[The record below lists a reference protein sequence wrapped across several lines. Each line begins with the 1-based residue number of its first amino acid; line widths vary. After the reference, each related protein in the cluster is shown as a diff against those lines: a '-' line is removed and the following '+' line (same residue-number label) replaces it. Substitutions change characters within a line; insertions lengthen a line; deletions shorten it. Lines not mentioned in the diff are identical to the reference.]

1 MTSRWILNGWEL
13 KEPMKILTNSG
24 LGFLILLLV
33 NNITWCSGLTRS
45 QVDSSSSFALEL
57 ERRVCRHYTLRVVG
71 AQQGLFPA
79 DGYPG
84 HWHSVDI

>member
-1 MTSRWILNGWEL
+1 LNGWEL
-13 KEPMKILTNSG
+13 KEPKKILTNSG

-57 ERRVCRHYTLRVVG
+57 ERRVC
-71 AQQGLFPA
+71 
-79 DGYPG
+79 
-84 HWHSVDI
+84 